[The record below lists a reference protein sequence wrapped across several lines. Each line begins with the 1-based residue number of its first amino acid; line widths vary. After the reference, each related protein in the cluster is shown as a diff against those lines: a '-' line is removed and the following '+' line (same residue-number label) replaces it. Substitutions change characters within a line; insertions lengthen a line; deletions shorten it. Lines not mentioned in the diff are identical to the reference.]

1 LLGRPDALG
10 RGRGAREAQRTDV
23 EATHGAGRLGSLGR
37 RHGCVELTT
46 ENFDGALAKTRLPI
60 IVDFWAGWCAP
71 CKMMKPVMEAM
82 AKEYSGRAHFAKVDV
97 DRNQALARRYGV
109 MSIPNFVVFKDG
121 RPVDRVVGAVG
132 RRGLEAVLGKHLT

>member
-1 LLGRPDALG
+1 MAEDEELEKLKERMLK
-10 RGRGAREAQRTDV
+10 
-23 EATHGAGRLGSLGR
+23 RLMEPVDPGPWVDGTV
-37 RHGCVELTT
+37 VELTT

-71 CKMMKPVMEAM
+71 CRMMKPVVEAM
-82 AKEYSGRAHFAKVDV
+82 AKEYTGRAHFAKVDV
-97 DRNQALARRYGV
+97 DGNQALARRYGV

-132 RRGLEAVLGKHLT
+132 RRGIEAVLGKLL

>member
-1 LLGRPDALG
+1 MPLAEDEEL
-10 RGRGAREAQRTDV
+10 E
-23 EATHGAGRLGSLGR
+23 RLKERMLKRLMEPVDSGPLVDGTV
-37 RHGCVELTT
+37 VELTT

-132 RRGLEAVLGKHLT
+132 RRGLEAVLGKHLY